1 MSTQPTTPEPSTP
14 EPTTTEPTTPEPDA
28 PEPTTAA
35 PTNRAARRAAKKGKK
50 GDGVDRA
57 APPGTR
63 SVHERSAQGRRV
75 NPIRRTG
82 S

>member
-1 MSTQPTTPEPSTP
+1 MSTQPSPPEPSTP
-14 EPTTTEPTTPEPDA
+14 EPAGPEQAGPEQPPEP
-28 PEPTTAA
+28 EAA
-35 PTNRAARRAAKKGKK
+35 PVNRAARRAARKGKK
-50 GDGVDRA
+50 LDDADRS

-63 SVHERSAQGRRV
+63 TVHARSAQGRRV